1 MSPDDAPGGRP
12 PTGGGAP
19 GTGPIEVADGLVSA
33 DFSQVELHVDPP
45 GSLDI
50 DAETGLASTT
60 EEDYATLLVPRQ
72 HGQLPFRLEVHARP
86 PVVDPAWDA
95 VVELSLR
102 GGGPVRVTGWAGDG
116 VVQGPVLADVD
127 LRARYAVRDGQAGSE
142 QFRQGR
148 WDEPPAEAYVVQL
161 WPSPPA
167 PARVVKAISPWSQYW
182 TFGQA
187 AEAAVQRLQDVP
199 DPDRLTALLD
209 AALEEHPDV
218 AAHLDAGD
226 TRFRAGIIRYA
237 QALFLATHATGAYA
251 DLRSDYT
258 ALGRLVDARVEA
270 RRRP

>member
-1 MSPDDAPGGRP
+1 MPPNDDPGGRP
-12 PTGGGAP
+12 PAVRVAP
-19 GTGPIEVADGLVSA
+19 GTGPIQVAEGLVSA

-50 DAETGLASTT
+50 DAKTGLASTT

-102 GGGPVRVTGWAGDG
+102 GGGPVRMTGWAGEG

-142 QFRQGR
+142 QFHQGR
-148 WDEPPAEAYVVQL
+148 GDEPPAEAYVVQL

-167 PARVVKAISPWSQYW
+167 PARVVRAISPWSQYW
-182 TFGQA
+182 TFGPA
-187 AEAAVQRLQDVP
+187 AAGAVRRLQDVP

-218 AAHLDAGD
+218 AARLDAGD
-226 TRFRAGIIRYA
+226 TRYRLGLVRYA
-237 QALFLATHATGAYA
+237 QQLFHATHTTGAYA

-258 ALGRLVDARVEA
+258 ALDRLIDARVDA